1 MYDPLPNSIAVLSFL
16 NLLYIKESLV
26 CYKLNFFK
34 IMQLINKNTLILFVL
49 LTNNNII
56 YTLTNLNGRVLKS
69 ISMGSKKVK
78 GAKKITNTTI
88 FTVIKSLCVHMKLYN
103 FPFLY
108 LRIKGS
114 NRTKNELVK
123 YFKIQGFNILMIQE
137 KLLVPYGGCKNSK
150 SRKL

>member
-1 MYDPLPNSIAVLSFL
+1 MHDPLPNSIAVLSFL

-26 CYKLNFFK
+26 GYKHNFFK

-56 YTLTNLNGRVLKS
+56 CTLTNLNGQILKS
-69 ISMGSKKVK
+69 VSIGSKKIK

-88 FTVIKSLCVHMKLYN
+88 FTTVKSLRVYMKLYN

-108 LRIKGS
+108 LRIKGN

-137 KLLVPYGGCKNSK
+137 KLLLPYAGCKNSK
-150 SRKL
+150 ARKL

>member
-1 MYDPLPNSIAVLSFL
+1 
-16 NLLYIKESLV
+16 
-26 CYKLNFFK
+26 
-34 IMQLINKNTLILFVL
+34 MQLINKNTLILFVL

-56 YTLTNLNGRVLKS
+56 CTLTNLNGQILKS
-69 ISMGSKKVK
+69 VSIGSKKVK

-88 FTVIKSLCVHMKLYN
+88 FTTVKSLRVYMKLYN

-108 LRIKGS
+108 LRIKGN

-137 KLLVPYGGCKNSK
+137 KLLLPYAGCKNSK
-150 SRKL
+150 ARKL